1 MASDPTAGRSS
12 EVEVCAD
19 AEVLNPVRVELP
31 VRRMAVEVF
40 EQELELA
47 SEQHAVDLDTGASRD
62 VGAPVGLLMLLDV
75 DRGDRP
81 PARRASRP
89 WAIELQAVLDRP
101 RVEAGRVLAE
111 EPAAAGVQ
119 TSHLEQVVG
128 HLEIDALVAEV
139 DSIGAG
145 PEQELVSEMA
155 ALMEDAQ
162 LHREILPPE
171 AQRQPDHV
179 VGVHQVERGGVQVE
193 DREDA
198 GVEADLPER
207 RAQFRAV
214 EGKAL
219 SEADGSL
226 VAELRIAEIVVPSGG
241 EVRPARVGDQRLED
255 DAPGE
260 QTDLLIRG

>member
-1 MASDPTAGRSS
+1 MASDPTAGRPS
-12 EVEVCAD
+12 EVEVCAE
-19 AEVLNPVRVELP
+19 AEVLNPVLVELP

-40 EQELELA
+40 EQELDFPG
-47 SEQHAVDLDTGASRD
+47 EQHAVDLDTGTGRD
-62 VGAPVGLLMLLDV
+62 VGAPVVLLMLLDI
-75 DRGDRP
+75 DRGDGP
-81 PARRASRP
+81 PARRASGP

-101 RVEAGRVLAE
+101 RVEAGRLLAE

-162 LHREILPPE
+162 LHRKILPPE

-179 VGVHQVERGGVQVE
+179 VGVHQVDRGGV
-193 DREDA
+193 
-198 GVEADLPER
+198 
-207 RAQFRAV
+207 
-214 EGKAL
+214 
-219 SEADGSL
+219 
-226 VAELRIAEIVVPSGG
+226 
-241 EVRPARVGDQRLED
+241 
-255 DAPGE
+255 
-260 QTDLLIRG
+260 